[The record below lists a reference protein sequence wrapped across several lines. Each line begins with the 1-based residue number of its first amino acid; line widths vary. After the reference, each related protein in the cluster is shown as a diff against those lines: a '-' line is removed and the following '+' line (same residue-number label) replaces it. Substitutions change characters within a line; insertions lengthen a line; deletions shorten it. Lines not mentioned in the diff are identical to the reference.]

1 MRAVQLPHKF
11 FIDTHKASNAVAIV
25 AMMAAFDA
33 WHNETA
39 WVYLALHGT
48 YGLLWLLKSRVFPDK
63 QWERPVPWSLGLAT
77 WALLTLYWIGPYLIT
92 SRDLHAAPWLL
103 GLCVTMWGVGVWL
116 HFASDMQ
123 KHMHLQLRPGTLLRE
138 GLWAR
143 NRNPNYL
150 GELLIYLSFCALA
163 MHWAPMAALGVAV
176 FGVWVPNMIK
186 KDRSLARY
194 PEFMGW
200 RGRSCLMIPYVL

>member
-11 FIDTHKASNAVAIV
+11 FIDTHKGSNAVAIV
-25 AMMAAFDA
+25 ALMAWFDA

-48 YGLLWLLKSRVFPDK
+48 YGLLWILKSRYFPDK
-63 QWERPVPWSLGLAT
+63 QWERPVSWAYGLQT
-77 WALLTLYWIGPYLIT
+77 WAFLTLYWVGPYVIA

-103 GLCVTMWGVGVWL
+103 GLCVATWGAGVWL
-116 HFASDMQ
+116 HFAADMQ
-123 KHMHLQLRPGTLLRE
+123 KFMHLRLAPGTLLTD

-143 NRNPNYL
+143 TRNPNYL
-150 GELLIYLSFCALA
+150 GEFLIYLSFCLLSR
-163 MHWAPMAALGVAV
+163 HWAPMAVLGLALLGI
-176 FGVWVPNMIK
+176 WLPNMIK

-194 PEFMGW
+194 PEFAAW
-200 RGRSCLMIPYVL
+200 KARSAMFIPGLL